1 MSSSQSRPS
10 GSGKNTLSKQKEAV
24 IEVLTPAVEAQGFFL
39 EDVDLRAVG
48 RRLVLRI
55 LIDTESGVN
64 LDDVANAS
72 RLISDVMDEKDPFDD
87 EPYTLEVSSPG
98 VDRPLTMPRH
108 WTRNLGRLVAV
119 TLTNSK
125 QLTGRILS
133 IDDGAV
139 VLEFDNKGRKSTQQI
154 ALADISKA
162 IVQIEFSRVESA
174 ELVPL
179 AGAEDSDDHDGSEHE
194 TDEHETDEHETEGE
208 SDAADLAADDEEEV

>member
-1 MSSSQSRPS
+1 
-10 GSGKNTLSKQKEAV
+10 
-24 IEVLTPAVEAQGFFL
+24 
-39 EDVDLRAVG
+39 
-48 RRLVLRI
+48 
-55 LIDTESGVN
+55 
-64 LDDVANAS
+64 
-72 RLISDVMDEKDPFDD
+72 
-87 EPYTLEVSSPG
+87 
-98 VDRPLTMPRH
+98 
-108 WTRNLGRLVAV
+108 
-119 TLTNSK
+119 
-125 QLTGRILS
+125 LS

-179 AGAEDSDDHDGSEHE
+179 AGAEDSDDHDGSGHE